1 MLVTHLSYSTQFSF
15 LSCLFQEIP
24 TISHSRY
31 QSLNA
36 NFGQNGS
43 DVDTYSLQ
51 APSDSDLSSVV
62 SEDFVKSPMTT
73 FQTELNSWL
82 NMSLVDEGDKI
93 DEFVIED
100 DFISGLS
107 EDEKGALLKIP
118 ATSSPEDF
126 HLLIRLLKQGYLQG
140 TSHLEEIMYLENIRR
155 SQLVQL
161 IEKFQDI
168 LVTCECEDPAVS
180 IFYPNNY

>member
-1 MLVTHLSYSTQFSF
+1 
-15 LSCLFQEIP
+15 
-24 TISHSRY
+24 
-31 QSLNA
+31 
-36 NFGQNGS
+36 
-43 DVDTYSLQ
+43 
-51 APSDSDLSSVV
+51 
-62 SEDFVKSPMTT
+62 
-73 FQTELNSWL
+73 
-82 NMSLVDEGDKI
+82 MSLVDEGDKI
-93 DEFVIED
+93 DEFVIEE

-180 IFYPNNY
+180 IFYPNDN